1 MELSKDKVGRILAI
15 YSKLM
20 NGYLINKAD
29 EAANYNVNE
38 RSIQRDIDD
47 IRNFL
52 EQEAVEHGVYNE
64 VIYDRER
71 RGYRLDQIYKMKLS
85 NDEILAICKILLD
98 SRALLKDEMISVLQR
113 LIDCCVPENN
123 RKIVKDLI
131 SNESFHYIEPKH
143 GKSFLSDMWNIGQAI
158 QFHQYIKIAYQGI
171 RGSRIKTRKLKPLAI
186 MFSEYYFYLAAFID
200 DEKVKENLAKFGAII
215 ADGVELT
222 GIAKSEHRNVVK
234 VTNQAWK
241 LNSSVSKNLYVV
253 EDARVD
259 GILIWQ
265 DSDGKI
271 YKSLPNSE
279 AKKIYNSLADYLKSK
294 L

>member
-1 MELSKDKVGRILAI
+1 MSNIIEIIEKLPELLPLKPANEESISKA
-15 YSKLM
+15 
-20 NGYLINKAD
+20 
-29 EAANYNVNE
+29 E
-38 RSIQRDIDD
+38 
-47 IRNFL
+47 
-52 EQEAVEHGVYNE
+52 
-64 VIYDRER
+64 
-71 RGYRLDQIYKMKLS
+71 
-85 NDEILAICKILLD
+85 NDL
-98 SRALLKDEMISVLQR
+98 
-113 LIDCCVPENN
+113 
-123 RKIVKDLI
+123 
-131 SNESFHYIEPKH
+131 
-143 GKSFLSDMWNIGQAI
+143 
-158 QFHQYIKIAYQGI
+158 
-171 RGSRIKTRKLKPLAI
+171 KLKFAE
-186 MFSEYYFYLAAFID
+186 EY
-200 DEKVKENLAKFGAII
+200 KEYLAKFGAII

-265 DSDGKI
+265 DGDGKI